1 VNTQIKLLDCTLRDG
16 GYLNDWNFGEDNII
30 SIFERLVSAGI
41 DIIEVGFLDERRSF
55 DSNRT
60 IQPNTEAVNRQF
72 GRLNRGRTS
81 AVAMIDYGTCDIKNI
96 MPCKE
101 CWLDGIRVIFKKEK
115 LTPAL
120 AFCKQVKDLGYK
132 VFVQAVSITSYSDDE
147 LRELTEEVNALEPY
161 ALSMVDTYGLLE
173 PDSLV
178 RIAKIIDEGLK
189 TDIVL
194 GFHAHNNFQL
204 GYANVIALLNAGLQH
219 DLAIDGTL
227 YGMGKSAGNAP
238 IELIAMKMNAL
249 LGKTYDIEQLQ
260 EAISTCVLDMYNH
273 RPWGY
278 TLFFYIAAKN
288 GCHPDYVS
296 HLMSKRTLSITAI
309 NEILQQIPENKKLG
323 KDMKLLESLYL
334 NYQNFE
340 CNDEEAMKCLTSDM
354 AGRKVL
360 VLGPGHSMI
369 TKIDNVKQCLEREKP
384 VVIAVNYIPRNIKL
398 DYLFLTNSK
407 RYLGI
412 SGHLLDPDFE
422 NIPVIA
428 TSNVRKTEGKFT
440 YVLNFKSLIDEAAEY
455 PDNSM
460 VMLLRFLQRINVKK
474 VFMAGFD
481 GYTLNNLNYLD
492 ASMEYDFIKN
502 KTQYLNSYA
511 ASFLKDYIETTEVE
525 FVTPSQY
532 WDEGDF

>member
-1 VNTQIKLLDCTLRDG
+1 MNTRIKLLDCTLRDG

-41 DIIEVGFLDERRSF
+41 DIIEVGFLDERRNY
-55 DSNRT
+55 DPNRT
-60 IQPNTEAVNRQF
+60 IQPNTEAVNKQF
-72 GRLNRGRTS
+72 NRLNCGHAS

-96 MPCKE
+96 MPCKD
-101 CWLDGIRVIFKKEK
+101 CWLDGIRIIFKKENLK
-115 LTPAL
+115 PAL
-120 AFCKQVKDLGYK
+120 AFCKQVKNLGYK

-147 LRELTEEVNALEPY
+147 LRELTREVNAFEPY

-173 PDSLV
+173 PDSLL
-178 RIAKIIDEGLK
+178 RIARIIDTELK
-189 TDIVL
+189 PSIVL

-204 GYANVIALLNAGLQH
+204 GYANVIALLNAGLH
-219 DLAIDGTL
+219 HELTIDGTL

-278 TLFFYIAAKN
+278 SLFFYIAAKN

-309 NEILQQIPENKKLG
+309 NEILQQIPEDKKLG
-323 KDMKLLESLYL
+323 KDIKLLESLYL
-334 NYQNFE
+334 SYQNFE
-340 CNDEEAMKCLTSDM
+340 CNDEDVMEQLTLNLD
-354 AGRKVL
+354 GRKVL

-369 TKIDNVKQCLEREKP
+369 TNIDSVSRCIEQENP
-384 VVIAVNYIPRNIKL
+384 IVIAVNYIPRNVKL

-407 RYLGI
+407 RYLELTG
-412 SGHLLDPDFE
+412 LLLNPVFE
-422 NIPVIA
+422 NIPIIA
-428 TSNVRKTEGKFT
+428 TSNVRKTEGKFA
-440 YVLNFKSLIDEAAEY
+440 YVLNFKSLIDDTAEF

-460 VMLLRFLQRINVKK
+460 AMLLRFLQRANVKK

-481 GYTLNNLNYLD
+481 GYTPYNLNYLD

-502 KTQYLNSYA
+502 KAEYLNNYA
-511 ASFLKDYIETTEVE
+511 TSFLKNYAKRTAVE
-525 FVTPSQY
+525 FITPTQY
-532 WDEGDF
+532 WNEGGL